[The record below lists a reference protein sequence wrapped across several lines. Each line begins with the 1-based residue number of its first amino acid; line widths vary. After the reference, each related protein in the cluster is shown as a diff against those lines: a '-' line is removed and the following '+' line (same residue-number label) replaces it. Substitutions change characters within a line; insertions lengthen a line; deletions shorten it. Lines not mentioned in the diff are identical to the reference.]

1 MHDDPDG
8 LGCMVTGF
16 VVEGSD
22 HDPQAAARV
31 KQALGRIESSLT
43 ECVQAAQ
50 RHGDLDAGADAHE
63 ISQLLM
69 AINRGMEVLAR
80 GGLDTAA
87 LERVADQAFTGLPLT
102 ARGRRQQAPRPAV
115 SGAP

>member
-1 MHDDPDG
+1 VHDIPDR

-16 VVEGSD
+16 VVEGVD
-22 HDPQAAARV
+22 HDPQASAHVR
-31 KQALGRIESSLT
+31 QALGRIEGSLT

-50 RHGDLDAGADAHE
+50 RHGDLDPKADASA

-69 AINRGMEVLAR
+69 ANNRGMEVLAR
-80 GGLDTAA
+80 AGFDTVA

-102 ARGRRQQAPRPAV
+102 ARARSRQAPRPVA
-115 SGAP
+115 SDAS